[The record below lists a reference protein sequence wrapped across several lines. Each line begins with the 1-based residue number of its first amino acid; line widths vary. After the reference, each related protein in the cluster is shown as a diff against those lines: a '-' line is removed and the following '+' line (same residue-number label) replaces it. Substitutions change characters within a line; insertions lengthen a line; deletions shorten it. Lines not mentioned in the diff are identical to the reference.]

1 MIPIL
6 YEGSE
11 TQFNTNGIGRL
22 SDCIKCTVKEDRN
35 GVYECEFIYPVTGIH
50 YEDIQEGCIIYC
62 MHDDRHD
69 MQPFDIYRRGVEING
84 MVTFYAHHISYRLA
98 NVILKPFSASSC
110 IEAFAVMKANSINE
124 NPFEFWTDKEVI
136 ANFRVTEPVS
146 IKAILGGVRG
156 SILDVYGK
164 ADYDWD
170 KWTVKLYQNR
180 GVNNHV
186 QLRYGKNIANILED
200 IDVSGTYNAVAPY
213 WKSSDNEQTV
223 TLPEYIITRS
233 NLPLGEKVRPV
244 PMDLTDMWENAPTV
258 EMLRQTAQARLDNSE
273 AWVPDL
279 SMDIDFIA
287 LWQTPGY
294 EAFASLQRV
303 SLCDTV
309 EIICPELGI
318 ESITEK
324 VISVTYDVL
333 AERYTEMSLGNPR
346 TTFEQATTAA
356 AEDAIFQQV
365 PTYSRL
371 REELNRV
378 SDQINGV
385 SGGYV
390 VTRSDADGHP
400 YEILIMDSPTIETAV
415 NVLRLNQA
423 GIAFSKNGYAPEA
436 FTTAWTIDGRF
447 VADFIA
453 AGRLNAD
460 LIKAGVISDQTGRS
474 YWNMETGNVHLEIAP
489 SSIGAVSSAEHA
501 ADMENLENYTD
512 NAIEQLQNEF
522 NLYFNIDNDGLRIG
536 KRTGTGGEAPY
547 SILINNEKMSFQQYG
562 FEVAYVQYNI
572 LHISSIDVL
581 DRFTLGDE
589 EYGGYF
595 DVITS
600 SSGLGVKWRSV

>member
-35 GVYECEFIYPVTGIH
+35 GVYECEFVYPVNGIH
-50 YEDIQEGCIIYC
+50 YDDIQEGRIIYC
-62 MHDDRHD
+62 THDDRND
-69 MQPFDIYRRGVEING
+69 LQPFDIYRRGVEING
-84 MVTFYAHHISYRLA
+84 MVTFYAHHISYRLT
-98 NVILKPFSASSC
+98 NVILRPFTATSC
-110 IEAFAVMKANSINE
+110 IEAFARLSVNSVND
-124 NPFEFWTDKEVI
+124 NPFVFWTDKDVI
-136 ANFRVTEPVS
+136 APLNVTAPVS
-146 IKAILGGVRG
+146 VKAILGGMQG

-164 ADYDWD
+164 ADYEWD

-186 QLRYGKNIANILED
+186 QLRYGKNITDILED
-200 IDVSGTYNAVAPY
+200 IDVSGTYNAVAPF
-213 WKSSDNEQTV
+213 WKSSDGEQTV
-223 TLPEYIITRS
+223 MLPEYIITRS
-233 NLPLGEKVRPV
+233 GLPLGEKVRPV
-244 PMDLTDMWENAPTV
+244 PMDLTDLWEEAPTV
-258 EMLRQTAQARLDNSE
+258 DTLRTTAQSRLDVSE
-273 AWVPDL
+273 AWLPDL
-279 SMDIDFIA
+279 NIDIDFVA

-294 EAFASLQRV
+294 EQLASLQRV

-318 ESITEK
+318 NSIMEK

-346 TTFEQATTAA
+346 VTFEQATTAA
-356 AEDAIFQQV
+356 AEDAILQQV
-365 PTYSRL
+365 PTNSRL
-371 REELNRV
+371 REELLRV
-378 SDQINGV
+378 TDQITGT

-390 VTRSDADGHP
+390 VTRTDADGHP
-400 YEILIMDSPTIETAV
+400 YEILIMDQPTIETAV
-415 NVLRLNQA
+415 NVLRINQA
-423 GIAFSKNGYAPEA
+423 GIAFSQNGYSPEA
-436 FTTAWTIDGRF
+436 FTTAWTIDGQF

-453 AGRLNAD
+453 TGTLNAD
-460 LIKAGVISDQTGRS
+460 LIKAGVISDQTGMS
-474 YWNMETGNVHLEIAP
+474 YWNMDTGAVHLEITPA
-489 SSIGAVSSAEHA
+489 SIGAVSQEEHA
-501 ADMENLENYTD
+501 DS
-512 NAIEQLQNEF
+512 IESLQNEF
-522 NLYFNIDNDGLRIG
+522 NLYFNIDDNGLRIG
-536 KRTGTGGEAPY
+536 KRTGSGGADAPY

-589 EYGGYF
+589 DYGGFF